1 MKTTYTFKSVVGIA
15 LITLA
20 GTASAGEFCSSR
32 DQAIERVATV
42 SVAIETAKFL
52 GKRAY
57 NDQTNMLI
65 KAEASISKLKAY
77 KFDDA
82 IDKLVDISDK
92 ANALADAPKAKLA
105 DATAINNAVGNGVV
119 CINDVM

>member
-1 MKTTYTFKSVVGIA
+1 MKTTNIINTIIVSTLLTISGIA
-15 LITLA
+15 NA
-20 GTASAGEFCSSR
+20 GDICSSR

-42 SVAIETAKFL
+42 SVAIEGAKFL

-65 KAEASISKLKAY
+65 KAEAAISKLKAY

-92 ANALADAPKAKLA
+92 ANALADAPKTKLA
-105 DATAINNAVGNGVV
+105 DATAINNAVGDAVV
-119 CINDVM
+119 CINDIM